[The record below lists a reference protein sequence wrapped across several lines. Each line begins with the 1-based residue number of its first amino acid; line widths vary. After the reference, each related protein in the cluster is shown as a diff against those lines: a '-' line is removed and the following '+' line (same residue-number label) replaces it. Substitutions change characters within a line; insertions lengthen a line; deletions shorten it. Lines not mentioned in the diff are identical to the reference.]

1 MPNTTMN
8 ACDLAPSPCDER
20 PCFEGDLFRAIFE
33 QAAVGVA
40 QIETATGRFVHV
52 NQRYCDLVGLPKEDL
67 TATTFMAITHPD
79 DLQADLDSME
89 RLKAGQIRAFSMEK
103 RYCRKDGTVVW
114 VNLTVSPMWKIGESP
129 TFHIAVVQDITER
142 KQSERALAELNA
154 TLEQQVVQR
163 TRELEESR
171 QQLQAIVEGTSD
183 AVFLKD
189 VQGRYVLINQAG
201 CDFAG
206 KRLEDII
213 GRDDSSI
220 FSPADAWAVM
230 ERDRAVLAAGRVMTY
245 EDVVTTADRVQRTFL
260 STKGPLFDT
269 NGHIIRLFGIS
280 RDITEL
286 RRAQEVLERR
296 VAERTAELREREA
309 QLAYLIGHFPGVISR
324 VDRDLR
330 YRYAS
335 PRYEQ
340 WFGKK
345 PEDVIGLTIPDVI
358 GHEAFGKAKPAIEQ
372 ALAGECAI
380 FEIDVLTVSGQKE
393 HMLVTLEPEFDA
405 DGSSAG
411 FAVFVI
417 DITERKRAEAALR
430 ESEQRFHLV
439 ASATQTGI
447 WDWDLRMNKMYY
459 SLLWKRSLGYED
471 HEISNSP
478 LEWRS
483 RVHPDDL
490 PIALEKVEAFLNGSL
505 PQYELEHRLQ
515 HRDGTYRWI
524 LSHALLVRDEQGA
537 PSRIVGSHVDITE
550 RKRVEAALRASE
562 QFTREIL
569 DSLSAFV
576 AVVDREG
583 TIVAVNR
590 VWAQAAVEHDPWGSS
605 KVSVGANYL
614 EVCRYAADRDS
625 EVKRTLDGIVDVL
638 SGQRTIFETEYL
650 CKRPSLSR
658 WFVMRVTPMSE
669 NDGGAVITHEDIT
682 ERKQAE
688 AALRESYCRLQTLGR
703 EVQMARERERRHLSR
718 ELHDEFGQ
726 LLSALKFD
734 LNRMAGGPARRRQSA
749 LLSRQLARASRTVD
763 RLFASLR
770 QLISGLRPALLEEF
784 GLVPA
789 LEALVNENKERVGLH
804 GQVIVEGDFPSR
816 LLGPEIEGAL
826 YRIAQELLTNVVRH
840 AKATQVTV
848 VLRHE
853 SGRVVLAVRDDGRG
867 VPKQARGRI
876 DRYGLLGVHERAELL
891 GGKVEI
897 LSDERRGTSVAVAIP
912 VEAGAGR
919 RSARR
924 TIPKRRRVEN
934 GTAL

>member
-142 KQSERALAELNA
+142 KQSE
-154 TLEQQVVQR
+154 
-163 TRELEESR
+163 
-171 QQLQAIVEGTSD
+171 
-183 AVFLKD
+183 
-189 VQGRYVLINQAG
+189 
-201 CDFAG
+201 
-206 KRLEDII
+206 
-213 GRDDSSI
+213 
-220 FSPADAWAVM
+220 
-230 ERDRAVLAAGRVMTY
+230 
-245 EDVVTTADRVQRTFL
+245 
-260 STKGPLFDT
+260 
-269 NGHIIRLFGIS
+269 
-280 RDITEL
+280 
-286 RRAQEVLERR
+286 
-296 VAERTAELREREA
+296 
-309 QLAYLIGHFPGVISR
+309 
-324 VDRDLR
+324 
-330 YRYAS
+330 
-335 PRYEQ
+335 
-340 WFGKK
+340 
-345 PEDVIGLTIPDVI
+345 
-358 GHEAFGKAKPAIEQ
+358 
-372 ALAGECAI
+372 
-380 FEIDVLTVSGQKE
+380 
-393 HMLVTLEPEFDA
+393 
-405 DGSSAG
+405 
-411 FAVFVI
+411 
-417 DITERKRAEAALR
+417 
-430 ESEQRFHLV
+430 
-439 ASATQTGI
+439 
-447 WDWDLRMNKMYY
+447 
-459 SLLWKRSLGYED
+459 
-471 HEISNSP
+471 
-478 LEWRS
+478 
-483 RVHPDDL
+483 
-490 PIALEKVEAFLNGSL
+490 
-505 PQYELEHRLQ
+505 
-515 HRDGTYRWI
+515 
-524 LSHALLVRDEQGA
+524 
-537 PSRIVGSHVDITE
+537 
-550 RKRVEAALRASE
+550 
-562 QFTREIL
+562 
-569 DSLSAFV
+569 
-576 AVVDREG
+576 
-583 TIVAVNR
+583 
-590 VWAQAAVEHDPWGSS
+590 
-605 KVSVGANYL
+605 
-614 EVCRYAADRDS
+614 
-625 EVKRTLDGIVDVL
+625 
-638 SGQRTIFETEYL
+638 
-650 CKRPSLSR
+650 
-658 WFVMRVTPMSE
+658 
-669 NDGGAVITHEDIT
+669 
-682 ERKQAE
+682 

-734 LNRMAGGPARRRQSA
+734 LNRMAGGLARRRQSA

-763 RLFASLR
+763 RLFESLR

-789 LEALVNENKERVGLH
+789 LEALVNESKERVGLH

-826 YRIAQELLTNVVRH
+826 HRIAQELLTNVVRH